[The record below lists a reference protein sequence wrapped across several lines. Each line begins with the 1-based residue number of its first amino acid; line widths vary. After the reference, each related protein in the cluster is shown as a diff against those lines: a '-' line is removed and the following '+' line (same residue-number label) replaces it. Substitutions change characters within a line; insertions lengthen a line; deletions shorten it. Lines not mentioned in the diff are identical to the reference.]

1 MSLTSTVKQGSDL
14 YFLYTFLKRLTT
26 PFENSKAFE
35 LGIIDEKGKVL
46 RKRSTLRT
54 PEERASYTLMDTLI
68 FNLKKL
74 MAKIPFGSSKLMSYA
89 ASLFLLKEQKNY
101 KLFLDEKLLEEKF
114 TEFYTKKNETA
125 QFIFESEATYN
136 LFEELEFIDE
146 KKVEEDAPA
155 NSVGGG
161 NVAGLGVGPQG
172 EPGVH
177 PKRKKKKRTNQS
189 IIDHRKFI
197 LTRAYKD
204 YIQTYEE
211 FDIITGIGQQVKE
224 YYDVLP
230 DTDFFIVNEKTD
242 EEFNIREIAEKLSPF
257 NRNFKKSYTAN
268 KQRTPTL
275 GSIKMRARSMARKAR
290 TVRAIV
296 GVRG

>member
-1 MSLTSTVKQGSDL
+1 MSLLKSAGNI
-14 YFLYTFLKRLTT
+14 YFAYQFLTKLTT
-26 PFENSKAFE
+26 PFDKTDAYR

-230 DTDFFIVNEKTD
+230 DTDFFIVNEKTN
-242 EEFNIREIAEKLSPF
+242 EEFNIKEIAEKLSPF
-257 NRNFKKSYTAN
+257 NKNFKKSYTAN